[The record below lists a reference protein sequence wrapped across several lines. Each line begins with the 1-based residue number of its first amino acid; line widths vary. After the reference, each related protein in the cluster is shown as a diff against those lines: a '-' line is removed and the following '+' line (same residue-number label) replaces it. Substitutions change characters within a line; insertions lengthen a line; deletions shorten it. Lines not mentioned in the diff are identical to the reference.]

1 MSGTAHA
8 ASGADFLAKN
18 RFSRSIKVYINTVF
32 RRRKMAE
39 EQLDPELVKRIK
51 LVEKPD
57 YEGDPL
63 TGMDYV
69 LLFVVGLIIPAIL
82 MIWGWS

>member
-1 MSGTAHA
+1 MG
-8 ASGADFLAKN
+8 
-18 RFSRSIKVYINTVF
+18 
-32 RRRKMAE
+32 E

-51 LVEKPD
+51 LVENPD

-69 LLFVVGLIIPAIL
+69 LLFLVGLIIPAIL
-82 MIWGWS
+82 MIWGGS

>member
-1 MSGTAHA
+1 
-8 ASGADFLAKN
+8 
-18 RFSRSIKVYINTVF
+18 
-32 RRRKMAE
+32 MAE

-63 TGMDYV
+63 TQTDYL
-69 LLFVVGLIIPAIL
+69 LLFAVGLIIPALL
-82 MIWGWS
+82 MLWGWL

>member
-1 MSGTAHA
+1 
-8 ASGADFLAKN
+8 
-18 RFSRSIKVYINTVF
+18 
-32 RRRKMAE
+32 MAE

-51 LVEKPD
+51 LVEHSD

-63 TGMDYV
+63 TKTDYL
-69 LLFVVGLIIPAIL
+69 LLFTVGLIIPAIL